1 MIIVIIVVI
10 FLVLL
15 LIGKSS
21 SGSSKYCP
29 NAVEDDELSAQIHTF
44 VSTGNPPASYYQKRI
59 GNDPFHDQ
67 IYEVVR
73 FCKENILQNYASAE
87 QKGGIKEV
95 FAGSFLYS
103 WFPKSALG
111 EQKVRFITNVYVAYT
126 NFDVV
131 GTEDKIGGRMLFD
144 ILEYDRDKSYARIAP
159 NEYHKE
165 LGRLSHE
172 RYNVMEF
179 ANDAALAEIERA
191 FNEYGLSVCFS
202 SFNVEGL
209 DYRGRM
215 MYVYAYIK

>member
-1 MIIVIIVVI
+1 MFRQHII
-10 FLVLL
+10 
-15 LIGKSS
+15 
-21 SGSSKYCP
+21 
-29 NAVEDDELSAQIHTF
+29 
-44 VSTGNPPASYYQKRI
+44 R
-59 GNDPFHDQ
+59 
-67 IYEVVR
+67 YEAVR

-87 QKGGIKEV
+87 QKGDIKEV

-111 EQKVRFITNVYVAYT
+111 EQKVRFITNVYVAYI
-126 NFDVV
+126 NFEVV

-144 ILEYDRDKSYARIAP
+144 ILEYDRNKSYARIAP

-165 LGRLSHE
+165 LGHLSSE

-215 MYVYAYIK
+215 MYVYAYVK

>member
-1 MIIVIIVVI
+1 MLIIIIIVV
-10 FLVLL
+10 VLIL
-15 LIGKSS
+15 YFIGKGA
-21 SGSSKYCP
+21 SGKAKYCP
-29 NAVEDDELSAQIHTF
+29 NAVEDSELSSQIQAYI
-44 VSTGNPPASYYQKRI
+44 STGNVPSAYYQKR
-59 GNDPFHDQ
+59 GNNDPFHNQ
-67 IYEVVR
+67 IYEAVR

-87 QKGGIKEV
+87 QKGDIKEV

-111 EQKVRFITNVYVAYT
+111 EQKVRFITNVYVAYI
-126 NFDVV
+126 NFEVV
-131 GTEDKIGGRMLFD
+131 GTEDKIGGKMLFD
-144 ILEYDRDKSYARIAP
+144 ILEYDRNKSYARIAP

-165 LGRLSHE
+165 LGHLSSE

-215 MYVYAYIK
+215 MYVYAYVK

>member
-1 MIIVIIVVI
+1 MIVIVIIAVVV
-10 FLVLL
+10 VLYF
-15 LIGKSS
+15 IGKGA

-29 NAVEDDELSAQIHTF
+29 NAIEDSELSTQIQAF

-59 GNDPFHDQ
+59 GSDPFHDQ
-67 IYEVVR
+67 IYEAVR

-87 QKGGIKEV
+87 QKGGVKEV

-131 GTEDKIGGRMLFD
+131 GTEDKVGGRMLFN

-159 NEYHKE
+159 NEYHTE
-165 LGRLSHE
+165 LGHLSSD

-202 SFNVEGL
+202 TFRVEGL
-209 DYRGRM
+209 DYSGRM
-215 MYVYAYIK
+215 MYVYAYVK

>member
-1 MIIVIIVVI
+1 MIIIIIIVVI
-10 FLVLL
+10 VILW
-15 LIGKSS
+15 LIGK
-21 SGSSKYCP
+21 GSATGSKYCP
-29 NAVEDDELSAQIHTF
+29 NAVEDSELSSQIQAYI
-44 VSTGNPPASYYQKRI
+44 STGNVPPTYYQKR
-59 GNDPFHDQ
+59 GNNDLFHDQ
-67 IYEVVR
+67 IYEAVR
-73 FCKENILQNYASAE
+73 FCKENILQNYANAE
-87 QKGGIKEV
+87 QKGGVKEV

-126 NFDVV
+126 NFEVV

-144 ILEYDRDKSYARIAP
+144 ILEYDRNKSYTRIAP

-165 LGRLSHE
+165 LGHLSSE

-179 ANDAALAEIERA
+179 VNDAALAEIERA

-215 MYVYAYIK
+215 MYVYAYVK